1 MTVRWQYAVLALVL
15 ALFTW
20 YLVTGREKV
29 EVWVPM
35 TVELIN
41 VPDGLLIQSGL
52 VNKIEVRVRGPK
64 GLVRSLDEKKLAYS
78 LDAGKLKT
86 GENLIEFKADKIPL
100 SRAYEV
106 VEIKPTR
113 VILSVDRITT
123 KTVPVKP
130 VWSAEE
136 SLAGNYHVTSLTV
149 APDHVELKGPQS
161 TLKNME
167 EVEAILLTGFEGE
180 IPSEYS
186 EEVPIFAPD
195 EVESNPGHV
204 KVDLQI
210 SPVTQVVPVKLRT
223 FEVEAP
229 EGMTAQ
235 VLNEYVLLEIE
246 GPRLLFANDKYRQD
260 MAAVVRMEPGLEPG
274 EHMLDYW
281 VKLPAQC
288 RVVSREPAKLKV
300 ELKKVEQ

>member
-29 EVWVPM
+29 EIWVPM
-35 TVELIN
+35 SVELIN
-41 VPDGLLIQSGL
+41 VPEGLLIQEGL

-64 GLVRSLDEKKLAYS
+64 GLVRALDEKKLAYS
-78 LDAGKLKT
+78 LDAGRLKS

-106 VEIKPTR
+106 VEIKPSR

-130 VWSAEE
+130 IWSAEE
-136 SLAGNYHVTSLTV
+136 SLAGNYRVASLTV
-149 APDHVELKGPQS
+149 EPDHVELKGPQNV
-161 TLKNME
+161 LKNMD
-167 EVEAILLTGFEGE
+167 EVEAILMTGFEDD
-180 IPSEYS
+180 IPTEYS
-186 EEVPIFAPD
+186 EDVPLFAPD
-195 EVESNPGHV
+195 EVEATPGLV
-204 KVDLQI
+204 TVSLEI
-210 SPVTQVVPVKLRT
+210 APVTQVVPVKLRN

-229 EGMTAQ
+229 PGMTAK
-235 VLNEYVLLEIE
+235 VANEYVLLEIE
-246 GPRLLFANDKYRQD
+246 GPRLLFANDEYRQE
-260 MAAVVRMEPGLEPG
+260 MAAVVRMEENLEPG

-281 VKLPAQC
+281 VRLPAQC
-288 RVVSREPAKLKV
+288 RVISREPDKLKV
-300 ELKKVEQ
+300 VLKRP